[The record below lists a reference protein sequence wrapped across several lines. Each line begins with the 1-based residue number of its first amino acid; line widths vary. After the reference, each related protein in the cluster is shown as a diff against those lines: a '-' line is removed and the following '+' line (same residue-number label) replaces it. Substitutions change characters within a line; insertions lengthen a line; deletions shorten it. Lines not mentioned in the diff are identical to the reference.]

1 MEKKILTSSALVIAL
16 LMGCSFLTVDAA
28 TWSEVARFTVTAG
41 EEVTGTFTCEHV
53 EWRIRWEFQY
63 PNFTIKIFQKDAA
76 SSIAAKIAPNLGTFP
91 KEIAAFTYE
100 GFRNFTSREYLID
113 VQHHKKVT
121 NPIYSEYLDLNRTGQ
136 VNMTWTEYWEN
147 WINSIAADLLWEYI
161 RDCVKP
167 RWLEFETA
175 FSNASETV
183 KIGNEIC
190 VNILYRLWVENRTFR
205 RTGYTWQVLPWNEIV
220 YILNMTDSPELANY
234 TSIDL
239 SDIYGEKYRLDISN
253 ATDENPA
260 YRRWKQL
267 WNGTLPWEIYW
278 QFWEE
283 IQVYYGREA
292 FINMCLKTIRIGY
305 RVQDSVYIHD
315 RQGTFQIVAYG
326 GGNGTIIIE
335 QDLESVPEYSITPTL
350 LILIV
355 ISIIAATLTKRKT
368 KIKH

>member
-41 EEVTGTFTCEHV
+41 EELTGNFTCEHV
-53 EWRIRWEFQY
+53 DWRIHWEFQNT
-63 PNFTIKIFQKDAA
+63 NFTITIFQKDVPGSMVVAVIQYP
-76 SSIAAKIAPNLGTFP
+76 SFP
-91 KEIAAFTYE
+91 KEFTTFTYE
-100 GFRNFTSREYLID
+100 GFRNFTSRKYLLDIKF
-113 VQHHKKVT
+113 HTNIT
-121 NPIYSEYLDLNRTGQ
+121 NPLYLGWQYLNRTGQ

-147 WINSIAADLLWEYI
+147 WINSTAELLWEDI
-161 RDCVKP
+161 RDYVEP

-183 KIGNEIC
+183 TIRNLTYPN
-190 VNILYRLWVENRTFR
+190 VLYGYWVYNRRFR
-205 RTGYTWQVLPWNEIV
+205 RTGYTWQVLPWSEIV
-220 YILNMTDSPELANY
+220 YILNMTDSEELANY

-260 YRRWKQL
+260 YQRWKQL
-267 WNGTLPWEIYW
+267 WNGTLPWEVYW

-283 IQVYYGREA
+283 TQVHHGREQ
-292 FINMCLKTIRIGY
+292 FINMHLKTIRIRFG
-305 RVQDSVYIHD
+305 VQDSFYVHD